1 MRAMEKSRLY
11 DYTDYDLIAR
21 IGNILE
27 PKTNPCLPAGRCVII
42 FGICVIMRASR
53 DFQEPSLFRADEK
66 NNHGPSK
73 EEDEKDEKLFYQFG
87 VHMISF

>member
-1 MRAMEKSRLY
+1 MEKSRLH

-27 PKTNPCLPAGRCVII
+27 PKTNPCLSAGRRVII

-53 DFQEPSLFRADEK
+53 DFKKPSLFRADEE
-66 NNHGPSK
+66 NNHCPSK

-87 VHMISF
+87 VHMTSR